1 MYKLKSRGG
10 KVNAMLKTGKDFVRN
25 RIPVKD
31 AQHIMETGK
40 LVRSSVKDYPIC
52 VDKLWYF
59 EGEYQSTRKGEQVK

>member
-1 MYKLKSRGG
+1 MYKLKSRDG

-25 RIPVKD
+25 RIPTED
-31 AQHIMETGK
+31 AQRIMDNGK